1 MWLFRKIFGHLNWYR
16 SKTRGCRLGEYFIC
30 FCFVL
35 IVFLRNRNILKKKG
49 NRWCIFLRYFSLFYL
64 KGLPWKTGDCGRKL
78 VGETIHPSWRGMSC
92 RDSCLAL
99 LLQWT
104 RCCSSCS
111 LPGLR
116 TNTPIPTGEEEN
128 MNQLTLDVVPGSST
142 ENKPPTKFQPE
153 REQFPH
159 SNMPAR

>member
-1 MWLFRKIFGHLNWYR
+1 MVENWLERPYTLLEG
-16 SKTRGCRLGEYFIC
+16 G
-30 FCFVL
+30 
-35 IVFLRNRNILKKKG
+35 
-49 NRWCIFLRYFSLFYL
+49 
-64 KGLPWKTGDCGRKL
+64 
-78 VGETIHPSWRGMSC
+78 
-92 RDSCLAL
+92 CLAEIL
-99 LLQWT
+99 VLPYFCGELVAVPVI
-104 RCCSSCS
+104 